1 MEMEDIKQK
10 AEDLTDHI
18 GDYAETLYKVSVLKL
33 AQKSTTVTATI
44 LGVFIIS
51 VLSVFIMIFGGI
63 ALAYWLGDLIESRAG
78 GFLIVAGFFLLLI
91 FVVLM
96 IRKRVVFPYFR
107 NLIIRK
113 IYE

>member
-33 AQKSTTVTATI
+33 AEKSTTVTATVI
-44 LGVFIIS
+44 GVFIIG
-51 VLSVFIMIFGGI
+51 VLSLFIFFFGGL
-63 ALAYWLGDLIESRAG
+63 ALGWWLGDLIESRTG
-78 GFLIVAGFFLLLI
+78 GFLLVAGFYLLLI

-96 IRKRVVFPYFR
+96 MRKRIMFPYFR

-113 IYE
+113 MYE